1 MNNQLTIALS
11 RDCIE
16 SFRRHLAGMGYKV
29 GSDDDRVLCLYH
41 KIAIRTLIN
50 PKPRTVRVSPQFT
63 CPEEYEPGLSNL
75 RRAIE
80 KGEDLSP
87 FMSKRVKQARA
98 RDHLLDYW
106 RIHHFHLGSRIEKDG
121 FVGRTQHILMALW
134 DSQYVY
140 FIRIEDHSKG
150 NDPWYKKKLLTI
162 LHENWPELI
171 AYARIPGATDVHH
184 EHCDEEI
191 RQLRKAGLSTSHR
204 IGDAVYVD
212 PGIGV
217 LGNGAHID
225 DLRFADRILLAVE
238 NIEEEVLR
246 DWESIRE
253 HAALQ
258 GFFMDANATLSLRD
272 IFLLEIHQIGAP
284 ICSNVL
290 YIDIMEAKTGYWFRR
305 YTPPRRLPFPAR
317 EGAGG

>member
-29 GSDDDRVLCLYH
+29 GGDGDRVLCLYH

-121 FVGRTQHILMALW
+121 FVGRTRHVLMALV

-140 FIRIEDHSKG
+140 FIGIEDHSKG
-150 NDPWYKKKLLTI
+150 KDPWYKKKLLTI

-171 AYARIPGATDVHH
+171 AYARIPGATDVNRDHS
-184 EHCDEEI
+184 DEEI
-191 RQLRKAGLSTSHR
+191 KQFRNTGLFILHR
-204 IGDAVYVD
+204 IGDAVCTD
-212 PGIGV
+212 PGFGV
-217 LGNGAHID
+217 LGDGAHID
-225 DLRFADRILLAVE
+225 DRGFADRVLLALE

-246 DWESIRE
+246 DWELIRE
-253 HAALQ
+253 QAALQ

-272 IFLLEIHQIGAP
+272 IFLLEKHKIGAP
-284 ICSNVL
+284 IRSNVL
-290 YIDIMEAKTGYWFRR
+290 YIDMVEPKTGYWFRR
-305 YTPPRRLPFPAR
+305 YAPRR
-317 EGAGG
+317 

>member
-29 GSDDDRVLCLYH
+29 GGDGDRVLCFYH
-41 KIAIRTLIN
+41 KIAIRTLIK

-121 FVGRTQHILMALW
+121 FIGRTRHVLMALV

-140 FIRIEDHSKG
+140 FIGIEDHSKG
-150 NDPWYKKKLLTI
+150 KDPWYKKKLLTI
-162 LHENWPELI
+162 IHENWPELI
-171 AYARIPGATDVHH
+171 AYARPPEGADVHH
-184 EHCDEEI
+184 DHCDEDI
-191 RQLRKAGLSTSHR
+191 KQLRNAGHFIVHK
-204 IGDAVYVD
+204 IGDTVYVG
-212 PGIGV
+212 PGGLGV
-217 LGNGAHID
+217 LGDGTHID
-225 DLRFADRILLAVE
+225 DRRFADRVLSAVE
-238 NIEEEVLR
+238 NVETEVVR
-246 DWESIRE
+246 DWASIRDE
-253 HAALQ
+253 AAKQ
-258 GFFMDANATLSLRD
+258 GIFLDANATLSLRD
-272 IFLLEIHQIGAP
+272 IFLLERQEIGVP
-284 ICSNVL
+284 IRSNLL
-290 YIDIMEAKTGYWFRR
+290 YLNIIEPKTGCWFRR
-305 YTPPRRLPFPAR
+305 YAPPR
-317 EGAGG
+317 